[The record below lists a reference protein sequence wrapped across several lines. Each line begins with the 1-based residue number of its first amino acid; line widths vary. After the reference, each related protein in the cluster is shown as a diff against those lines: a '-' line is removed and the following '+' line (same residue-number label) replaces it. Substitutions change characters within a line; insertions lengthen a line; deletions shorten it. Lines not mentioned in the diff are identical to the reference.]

1 MNLLESN
8 CKIAHSDALPRARG
22 IELILL
28 GGIKPT
34 SVTTAV
40 IYVGG
45 VRSYRGFRLSKS
57 CEGDIFSK
65 FVFSTID
72 KGTKT

>member
-1 MNLLESN
+1 M
-8 CKIAHSDALPRARG
+8 IAFPRASG

-40 IYVGG
+40 IKVGG
-45 VRSYRGFRLSKS
+45 VRSYSGFRTSRPGS
-57 CEGDIFSK
+57 EAGVGVDP
-65 FVFSTID
+65 
-72 KGTKT
+72 

>member
-1 MNLLESN
+1 MNL
-8 CKIAHSDALPRARG
+8 CHSEALPRAKG

-28 GGIKPT
+28 GGISPT

-45 VRSYRGFRLSKS
+45 VRSYKGFN
-57 CEGDIFSK
+57 FSK
-65 FVFSTID
+65 FGVGVES
-72 KGTKT
+72 

>member
-1 MNLLESN
+1 MQLILSGERDLHDSN
-8 CKIAHSDALPRARG
+8 CKMAHNDVLPRARG

-40 IYVGG
+40 MYVGG
-45 VRSYRGFRLSKS
+45 VRS
-57 CEGDIFSK
+57 
-65 FVFSTID
+65 
-72 KGTKT
+72 